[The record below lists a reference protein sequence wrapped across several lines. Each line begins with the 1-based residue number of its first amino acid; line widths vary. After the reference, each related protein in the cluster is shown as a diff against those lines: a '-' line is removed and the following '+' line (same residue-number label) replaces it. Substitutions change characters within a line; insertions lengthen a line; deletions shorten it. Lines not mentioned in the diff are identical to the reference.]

1 MLAPSRETTEGTEF
15 SAGSY
20 GSDEDYD
27 DEIDAAPPP
36 IAAQTSDTVLETADL
51 VRLQEVEI
59 HRLAELFAV
68 PRTTA
73 STLLRR
79 FGWKSERLIEAFMD
93 NPEKVLADAGLAAP
107 SVARGASASAALVS
121 CDICAEERPPHEF
134 AAPSCGDRFCAACWG
149 EYVKGK
155 LFDDGE
161 ATGIRCMRP
170 GCGVMIEPTMVQAV
184 VDAPTYAAYA
194 RHADREFVTDNPHL
208 KFCPAAGC
216 TKVVKV
222 GSLGASEVACSCGML
237 FCFKCSREAHFPLS
251 CAQLAAWEEKG
262 KGDGETAK
270 WIKVNTQKCPKCGW
284 PIEKNGGCNHMT
296 CRRRECGH
304 EFCWLCMGPWRGH
317 TTCGAYKA
325 DASLS
330 ETKAELERYL
340 FYYERYEV
348 HLNSQRLEDGLRQ
361 AARDHMRQII
371 DAATSDGAG
380 SSSGA
385 SNLPLT
391 EADVEYV
398 ADATEALIECRRT
411 LKCTYPFAYFM
422 DQASAERP
430 LFEYLQGDL
439 DRTTE
444 RLSKE
449 LEAAA
454 AGADRLVMVNL
465 AGEARTRLRHLREG
479 VADGLVASITA
490 AEKASSSSAPAGS
503 DGGLEAALRA
513 SRETAAAEEQRRLER
528 AMAAM

>member
-36 IAAQTSDTVLETADL
+36 IAAQTSDTVLEAADL

-170 GCGVMIEPTMVQAV
+170 GCVVILEPPMVQAV

-325 DASLS
+325 DASAS
-330 ETKAELERYL
+330 E
-340 FYYERYEV
+340 
-348 HLNSQRLEDGLRQ
+348 NGL
-361 AARDHMRQII
+361 M
-371 DAATSDGAG
+371 
-380 SSSGA
+380 
-385 SNLPLT
+385 
-391 EADVEYV
+391 
-398 ADATEALIECRRT
+398 
-411 LKCTYPFAYFM
+411 
-422 DQASAERP
+422 
-430 LFEYLQGDL
+430 
-439 DRTTE
+439 
-444 RLSKE
+444 
-449 LEAAA
+449 
-454 AGADRLVMVNL
+454 
-465 AGEARTRLRHLREG
+465 
-479 VADGLVASITA
+479 
-490 AEKASSSSAPAGS
+490 
-503 DGGLEAALRA
+503 
-513 SRETAAAEEQRRLER
+513 SRKSRVRNP
-528 AMAAM
+528 